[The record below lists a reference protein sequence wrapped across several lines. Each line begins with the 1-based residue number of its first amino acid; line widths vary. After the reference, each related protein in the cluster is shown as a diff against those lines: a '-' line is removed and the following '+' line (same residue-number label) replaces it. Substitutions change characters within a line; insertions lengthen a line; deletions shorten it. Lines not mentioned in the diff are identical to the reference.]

1 VVRKAAFVTLFFL
14 GSLNAASLS
23 ALHVDQPL
31 SHAVQCEPHA
41 ARPDCHADLPHEH
54 DATHAGEE
62 SLFEHIF
69 QMSREAPSVAF
80 TFCVAPVF
88 SRQVHD
94 VAPSGLFSEALQAP
108 VAPLLSALSAQKVNS
123 RAPPAFPRA

>member
-1 VVRKAAFVTLFFL
+1 VRNAAFVTLFFL
-14 GSLNAASLS
+14 ASLNAASLS

-31 SHAVQCEPHA
+31 SHAVQCAPHS

-69 QMSREAPSVAF
+69 QMSREAPSFAF
-80 TFCVAPVF
+80 SFCLAPTFF
-88 SRQVHD
+88 RQVHD
-94 VAPSGLFSEALQAP
+94 VAPASLFAHTLQVP
-108 VAPLLSALSAQKVNS
+108 VAPLFSSLPAQTVNS

>member
-1 VVRKAAFVTLFFL
+1 VRKAAFVTLFFL
-14 GSLNAASLS
+14 GSLNVASLS

-31 SHAVQCEPHA
+31 SHAVQCEPHS

-80 TFCVAPVF
+80 TFCLAPAF
-88 SRQVHD
+88 FRRVHD
-94 VAPSGLFSEALQAP
+94 VAPTSLFSETLQAP
-108 VAPLLSALSAQKVNS
+108 VAPLISALPAQTVNS
-123 RAPPAFPRA
+123 RAPPAFPRV